1 MSSEE
6 VAQQPGSSPGGPVS
20 REEMYAEVW
29 RRPMTKIADHH
40 RVSSSFLAR
49 VCARMNVPRPP
60 RGHWVKLEN
69 GIPSPQPPLPEA
81 GPGDLQVW
89 RRGDALGAVSQP
101 APKAPVPRKIRP
113 EQLRISRS
121 RRHPVVVGAHEV
133 FEQGRVIDQGFLKPG
148 RQRLVD
154 VVVTKPQ
161 LEPALKLAN
170 QLFLKLEA
178 AGHRVM
184 FAPSDRTYARAAFD
198 EHEHPPKKPKH
209 RYPALWSPSKPTVVF
224 VGTVAIGL
232 TLFEMTEELEA
243 RYIDGKYI
251 PTSKIPSQQLRRL
264 SSTWNWTTR
273 MDFATGRLCIRAFS
287 PYPGADWSQ
296 SWKEV
301 KQSQLRGQLD
311 EIVQQLTDAAPVIAR
326 LVEEAEE
333 QARIRQ
339 QEWREQLCRLEER
352 ERIRRQNEAREQARA
367 DLLSAIKQWDDIKRI
382 QAFFSDAESSVS
394 NLPEAERCIAMDKL
408 AQARELVGELDPLQA
423 LLEWKGPRER
433 L

>member
-6 VAQQPGSSPGGPVS
+6 VAQQPGSSPGGPVN

-69 GIPSPQPPLPEA
+69 GIPSPQAPLPEA

-89 RRGDALGAVSQP
+89 RGGDALGAVSQP

-121 RRHPVVVGAHEV
+121 KQHPVVVGAYEV

-148 RQRLVD
+148 KQRLVD

-184 FAPSDRTYARAAFD
+184 FAPSDRTYARASFD
-198 EHEHPPKKPKH
+198 EHEHPPKKPRH

-224 VGTVAIGL
+224 IGTLAIGL

-243 RYIDGKYI
+243 RNIDGEYI
-251 PTSKIPSQQLRRL
+251 PTSKISAQQLPRL

-311 EIVQQLTDAAPVIAR
+311 DIVQQLTDAAPVIAR

-339 QEWREQLCRLEER
+339 QEWREHLCRLEER

-382 QAFFSDAESSVS
+382 QAFFSDAERSVS

-433 L
+433 